1 MEHLQHERTRHR
13 LMAGVALVVVVLCAL
28 PQFVPGPWPTAV
40 ADWLG
45 VAHALQ
51 LVRWFVVGVMARAL
65 VRQWHTVMREP
76 LGYLLAAL
84 VFASLASFLQTVL
97 HDVSAGDPLVV
108 RIEPEMAA
116 RFEVAGVQQ
125 AEIVPVQE
133 VPGRIEANERLV
145 TRIGASVTGR
155 VTEVL
160 VEVGDRVTTGQ
171 ALARV
176 ASPDLTQAQLAYL
189 RAHSQAALAERAVE
203 RARQLFQAD
212 VIGSA
217 ELQRRESELAMARAE
232 QRATG
237 DQLKLLGLGA
247 AALEQLRTQG
257 TLQPHAAVVSPQA
270 GVVVE
275 RKVSNGQ
282 VAQPGDPLFT
292 VADLGNVW
300 VVGALPEQTAR
311 AVQAG
316 QRVDIE
322 VPALGGRQLSGKIVH
337 VGDTVSPDTRT
348 VPIRTQVDNPGRDL
362 KPQMLATMR
371 IRGEA
376 LRQLVVPQAAVI
388 RENDRDHVY
397 LRTAEGTYRYTT
409 VELAA
414 AQNDLRPVL
423 KGLSEGDPVVVQG
436 AFHLHNERKRA
447 ELQ

>member
-1 MEHLQHERTRHR
+1 MNPMPIQTTLPLTRLR
-13 LMAGVALVVVVLCAL
+13 AGTAAVLALCLALVACK
-28 PQFVPGPWPTAV
+28 PTAPQPE
-40 ADWLG
+40 A
-45 VAHALQ
+45 
-51 LVRWFVVGVMARAL
+51 
-65 VRQWHTVMREP
+65 T
-76 LGYLLAAL
+76 AAKP
-84 VFASLASFLQTVL
+84 AS
-97 HDVSAGDPLVV
+97 DPLVV
-108 RIEPEMAA
+108 RLEPAMAA
-116 RFEVAGVQQ
+116 RFTVAQVQR
-125 AEIVPVQE
+125 ADIVPVQE
-133 VPGRIEANERLV
+133 VPGRIEANERQV

-160 VEVGDRVTTGQ
+160 VEVGDRLVSGQ

-176 ASPDLTQAQLAYL
+176 ASPELTQAQMAYL
-189 RAHSQAALAERAVE
+189 RAHSSAALAERAVE

-232 QRATG
+232 QRAMG
-237 DQLKLLGLGA
+237 DQLRLMGIGT
-247 AALEQLRTQG
+247 AALDQLREKG

-270 GVVVE
+270 GVVIE

-311 AVQAG
+311 PVQVG

-322 VPALGGRQLSGKIVH
+322 VPALGGRELSGKIVY
-337 VGDTVSPDTRT
+337 VGDTVSPETRT
-348 VPIRTQVDNPGRDL
+348 VPIRTQVDNRARDL

-371 IRGEA
+371 IRGEGSP
-376 LRQLVVPQAAVI
+376 QLVVPQEAVV

-397 LRTAEGTYRYTT
+397 LRQGEGVYRYTA
-409 VELAA
+409 VDLGPAH
-414 AQNDLRPVL
+414 NGLRPVL
-423 KGLSEGDPVVVQG
+423 KGLAEGDPVVVQG

>member
-1 MEHLQHERTRHR
+1 MKVMNTPAWVSSSKRHSWS
-13 LMAGVALVVVVLCAL
+13 MG
-28 PQFVPGPWPTAV
+28 
-40 ADWLG
+40 
-45 VAHALQ
+45 
-51 LVRWFVVGVMARAL
+51 
-65 VRQWHTVMREP
+65 
-76 LGYLLAAL
+76 LAAL
-84 VFASLASFLQTVL
+84 TLVLSACNPKPETPKTEASKPA
-97 HDVSAGDPLVV
+97 ADPLVV
-108 RIEPEMAA
+108 RIEPAMAERFQVAEA
-116 RFEVAGVQQ
+116 RQADIVAL
-125 AEIVPVQE
+125 QE
-133 VPGRIEANERLV
+133 VPGRIEANERQV

-160 VEVGDRVTTGQ
+160 VEVGDRVSAGQ
-171 ALARV
+171 TLARV
-176 ASPDLTQAQLAYL
+176 ASPELTQAQIAYL
-189 RAHSQAALAERAVE
+189 RAHSNAALAERAVE

-232 QRATG
+232 QRASG
-237 DQLKLLGLGA
+237 DQLSLLGIGQ
-247 AALEQLRTQG
+247 AALDLLREKG
-257 TLQPHAAVVSPQA
+257 TLQPHAAVVSTQA
-270 GVVVE
+270 GVVIE

-311 AVQAG
+311 TVQVG

-322 VPALGGRQLSGKIVH
+322 VPALAGRQLSGKIVY

-348 VPIRTQVDNPGRDL
+348 VPIRTQVDNPQRDL

-376 LRQLVVPQAAVI
+376 VRQLVVPQEAVV
-388 RENDRDHVY
+388 RENERDHVY
-397 LRTAEGTYRYTT
+397 VRLADGSYRYTE

-414 AQNDLRPVL
+414 AQNEQRPVL
-423 KGLSEGDPVVVQG
+423 KGLSEGTLVVVQG

>member
-1 MEHLQHERTRHR
+1 MNTTMHQSSPTSRHLR
-13 LMAGVALVVVVLCAL
+13 LTPVLGT
-28 PQFVPGPWPTAV
+28 VAV
-40 ADWLG
+40 AVLL
-45 VAHALQ
+45 VACGKKSDA
-51 LVRWFVVGVMARAL
+51 
-65 VRQWHTVMREP
+65 P
-76 LGYLLAAL
+76 AASAPAAQ
-84 VFASLASFLQTVL
+84 ASAPASTDQQ
-97 HDVSAGDPLVV
+97 V
-108 RIEPEMAA
+108 RIEPAMAG
-116 RFEVAGVQQ
+116 RFEIAEAGMVDL
-125 AEIVPVQE
+125 APFQE

-160 VEVGDRVTTGQ
+160 VEVGDRVRNGQ

-176 ASPDLTQAQLAYL
+176 ASPELTQAQMAYL
-189 RAHSQAALAERAVE
+189 RAHSNAGLAERAVE

-217 ELQRRESELAMARAE
+217 ELQRRESELSVARAE
-232 QRATG
+232 MRAQG
-237 DQLKLLGLGA
+237 DQLRLLGISAPALDELRERGA
-247 AALEQLRTQG
+247 
-257 TLQPHAAVVSPQA
+257 LQPHAAVLATQS
-270 GVVVE
+270 GVVIE

-292 VADLGNVW
+292 LADLGNVW

-311 AVQAG
+311 AVQVG

-322 VPALGGRQLSGKIVH
+322 VPALGGRQLSGRIVY
-337 VGDTVSPDTRT
+337 VGDTVSPETRT

-376 LRQLVVPQAAVI
+376 RQQLVVPQEAVI
-388 RENDRDHVY
+388 REGDRDHVY
-397 LRTAEGTYRYTT
+397 LRAADNVFRYVP
-409 VELAA
+409 VELGPE
-414 AQNDLRPVL
+414 QNGLRPVI
-423 KGLSEGDPVVVQG
+423 KGLQAGDPVVVEG

>member
-1 MEHLQHERTRHR
+1 MKVMNTPAWVSSSKRHSWS
-13 LMAGVALVVVVLCAL
+13 MG
-28 PQFVPGPWPTAV
+28 
-40 ADWLG
+40 
-45 VAHALQ
+45 
-51 LVRWFVVGVMARAL
+51 
-65 VRQWHTVMREP
+65 
-76 LGYLLAAL
+76 LAAL
-84 VFASLASFLQTVL
+84 TLVLSACNPKPETPKTEASKPA
-97 HDVSAGDPLVV
+97 ADPLVV
-108 RIEPEMAA
+108 RIEPAMAERFQVAEA
-116 RFEVAGVQQ
+116 RQADIVAL
-125 AEIVPVQE
+125 QE
-133 VPGRIEANERLV
+133 VPGRIEANERRV

-160 VEVGDRVTTGQ
+160 VEVGDRVFAGQ
-171 ALARV
+171 TLARV
-176 ASPDLTQAQLAYL
+176 ASPELTQAQIAYL
-189 RAHSQAALAERAVE
+189 RAHSNAALAERAVE

-232 QRATG
+232 QRASG
-237 DQLKLLGLGA
+237 DQLSLLGIGQ
-247 AALEQLRTQG
+247 AALDLLREKG
-257 TLQPHAAVVSPQA
+257 TLQPHAAVVSTQA
-270 GVVVE
+270 GVVIE

-311 AVQAG
+311 TVQVG

-322 VPALGGRQLSGKIVH
+322 VPALAGRQLSGKIVY

-348 VPIRTQVDNPGRDL
+348 VPIRTQVDNPQRDL

-376 LRQLVVPQAAVI
+376 VRQLVVPQEAVV
-388 RENDRDHVY
+388 RENERDHVY
-397 LRTAEGTYRYTT
+397 VRLADGSYRYTE

-414 AQNDLRPVL
+414 AQNEQRPVL
-423 KGLSEGDPVVVQG
+423 KGLSEGTLVVVQG